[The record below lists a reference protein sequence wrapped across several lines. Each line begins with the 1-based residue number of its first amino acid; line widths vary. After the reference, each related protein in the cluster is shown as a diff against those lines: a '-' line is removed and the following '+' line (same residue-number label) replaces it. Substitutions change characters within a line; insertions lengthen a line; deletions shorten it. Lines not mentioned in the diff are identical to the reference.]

1 MKKGNSF
8 FGRCFRY
15 LIYALPAVL
24 FFSYFP
30 LITLGESE
38 AMFFELSLPLIWLVV
53 FFVVGLVLMIQKRNL
68 FDLFKRKSRILL
80 LAFPV
85 WLSLSVIWS
94 ANSVRGVLVAGI
106 MWLVFFAGYA
116 MWNMRELF
124 DDGFRRTF
132 LKWFFASTLVACGW
146 CVVQCVLDL
155 VGVSREYSLMCE
167 GCTYQMFGFPHPN
180 GFAIEPQFM
189 GNLLL
194 APAMVAVWLFVRQ
207 SNSKSLERR
216 RLRGVVSTTAKSDS
230 DSYSS
235 TRSSSVAVVETTT
248 GSRFLCSRLL
258 LIPYFLISATL
269 FLTFSRGAIYA
280 FVVGMM
286 FMTGFVVV
294 RAKKSGRKLVGKR
307 MGVVWGVT
315 VLAFAFTLNMQGIM
329 SAVGPTNDTYGSG
342 VAKVLNHLS
351 LGIIDVRGEGD
362 GAADAMEPVENS
374 VENIEENNV
383 ENFESNRGDL
393 ADSNVENKNVDLS
406 NIEGGNESKYDGYV
420 AASTDIRVEMNKV
433 ALETWAS
440 EPQSVLFGVGLG
452 GAGQAIYDHG
462 LTGIPR
468 EIVQNQ
474 YVSLLLETGVVGVVI
489 LIVTGI
495 FVIRFVAFKKE
506 SGLFFSLSVCYLVS
520 LLFFAG
526 LPNALQVYLMPVV
539 ILAICDKVSAKK
551 YSKTCD

>member
-1 MKKGNSF
+1 MKKRNSF
-8 FGRCFRY
+8 LSRCFRY
-15 LIYALPAVL
+15 LIYVLPAVL

-94 ANSVRGVLVAGI
+94 ANSVRGVLAAGI
-106 MWLVFFAGYA
+106 LWLVIFAGYA
-116 MWNMRELF
+116 MWILRDLF

-132 LKWFFASTLVACGW
+132 LKWFFVSTLVACGW
-146 CVVQCVLDL
+146 CVLQCVLDL

-167 GCTYQMFGFPHPN
+167 GCTYRMFGFPHPN

-194 APAMVAVWLFVRQ
+194 APAMIAAWLFVRQ
-207 SNSKSLERR
+207 SNSKNLERK
-216 RLRGVVSTTAKSDS
+216 RLRGVVLAMT
-230 DSYSS
+230 
-235 TRSSSVAVVETTT
+235 
-248 GSRFLCSRLL
+248 FF
-258 LIPYFLISATL
+258 IISATL

-307 MGVVWGVT
+307 MGVIWGVT

-351 LGIIDVRGEGD
+351 LGIIDVRGEVD
-362 GAADAMEPVENS
+362 EAADAMEPVENS

-383 ENFESNRGDL
+383 ENFENNRGGL
-393 ADSNVENKNVDLS
+393 VNSNVENKNDVLS
-406 NIEGGNESKYDGYV
+406 NEAVGNESKYDGYV
-420 AASTDIRVEMNKV
+420 AASTDIRVEMNRV

-440 EPQSVLFGVGLG
+440 EPRTLLFGVGLG
-452 GAGQAIYDHG
+452 GAGQAMYDKG

-474 YVSLLLETGVVGVVI
+474 YVSLLLETGIVGVVM

-495 FVIRFVAFKKE
+495 FVIRLVVFKNGG
-506 SGLFFSLSVCYLVS
+506 GLFLSLSACYLVS

-526 LPNALQVYLMPVV
+526 LPNAIQIYLMPVV

-551 YSKTCD
+551 RAKACD